1 MSVLCP
7 IRLPSS
13 SPVFP
18 VRPSSRPQG
27 AAGKHDGF
35 RIMARR
41 ADGFVRLL
49 TRKGKDFSLRFPQIV
64 AAASGLIAPNRLE
77 RDQ

>member
-1 MSVLCP
+1 
-7 IRLPSS
+7 
-13 SPVFP
+13 
-18 VRPSSRPQG
+18 
-27 AAGKHDGF
+27 
-35 RIMARR
+35 MARR